1 LSGLLGRGQ
10 GLVTGRGSKRRELLG
25 RTMGGTGNLGQVTDD
40 DQASGGVAGGV
51 AGPVARSLSGP
62 ALSGPALSGPAD
74 LPEQMR
80 VRLDKLNGMRA
91 SGVDPYPV
99 GFPRT
104 ATIAEVRATHPDLGP
119 DTATGERVGVT
130 GRVMLSRP
138 GGKLCFATIRDGTGD
153 IQVMISL
160 DRVGEQALAAWKR
173 DVDLGDH
180 VGVEGEVITSRSG
193 ELSVLADSFA
203 ITAKALRPLPDKH
216 AGLNDPQA
224 RVRQRYVDLIVNPAA
239 RRMAE
244 MRASLTRALREE
256 LHARGYLE
264 VETPVLQVLHGGA
277 NARPFVTHSNA
288 YDIELYLRIA
298 LELYLKRLV
307 VGGIEKVYEIGRI
320 FRNEGADATHNPEF
334 TMLEAYEAYGDY
346 NTIGT
351 LTWELIQAAARASLG
366 GTIVRRPD
374 GSQHDI
380 GGDWRQ
386 VTVHDA
392 VSGALGEE
400 VTPDTSEEKLRH
412 LSEQAGIHQDPKWNR
427 GQVLL
432 ELYEHL
438 VEARTVAPT
447 FYRDFPVE
455 VSPLTRQHRCDPRL
469 AERWDLVAFGAEIGT
484 GYSELVDPVQQR
496 ARLTAQSLLAA
507 GGDPEAMQL
516 DEDFLR
522 ALEYGMPPSGGMGM
536 GTDRLMIMLTGASI
550 RETVLFPL
558 VRPD

>member
-1 LSGLLGRGQ
+1 
-10 GLVTGRGSKRRELLG
+10 
-25 RTMGGTGNLGQVTDD
+25 VTDD
-40 DQASGGVAGGV
+40 DQAPGGVAGG
-51 AGPVARSLSGP
+51 
-62 ALSGPALSGPAD
+62 AD

-80 VRLDKLNGMRA
+80 VRLDKLDRLRA
-91 SGVDPYPV
+91 SGIDPYPV

-104 ATIAEVRATHPDLGP
+104 ATIADVRAAHPDLAP
-119 DTATGERVGVT
+119 DSATGQRVGVA
-130 GRVMLSRP
+130 GRVMLSRV

-153 IQVMISL
+153 IQVMISQ
-160 DRVGEQALAAWKR
+160 DRVGADALAAWKR

-180 VGVEGEVITSRSG
+180 IGVEGEVITSRSG

-203 ITAKALRPLPDKH
+203 VTAKSLRPLPDKH
-216 AGLNDPQA
+216 AGLSDPEA
-224 RVRQRYVDLIVNPAA
+224 RVRQRYIDLIINPAA
-239 RRMAE
+239 RQMAE
-244 MRASLTRALREE
+244 MRAAVTRSLREE

-264 VETPVLQVLHGGA
+264 AETPVLQILHGGA
-277 NARPFVTHSNA
+277 NARPFVTRSNA
-288 YDIELYLRIA
+288 YDLELYLRIA

-346 NTIGT
+346 TTIGT
-351 LTWELIQAAARASLG
+351 LTRELIQAAARAAIG

-374 GSQHDI
+374 GSEHDI
-380 GGDWRQ
+380 GGEWPR

-392 VSGALGEE
+392 VAEALGEE
-400 VTPDTSEEKLRH
+400 VTPDTGEEELRKL
-412 LSEQAGIHQDPKWNR
+412 SAQAGIHQEPEWNR

-432 ELYEHL
+432 EMYEHL
-438 VEARTVAPT
+438 VEARTVEPT
-447 FYRDFPVE
+447 FYCDFPVE
-455 VSPLTRQHRCDPRL
+455 VAPLTREHRSDPRL
-469 AERWDLVAFGAEIGT
+469 AEKWDLVAFGTEIGT
-484 GYSELVDPVQQR
+484 GYSELVDPVQER

-536 GTDRLMIMLTGASI
+536 GTDRLLIMFTGASI
-550 RETVLFPL
+550 RETILFPL
-558 VRPD
+558 VRPE

>member
-1 LSGLLGRGQ
+1 
-10 GLVTGRGSKRRELLG
+10 
-25 RTMGGTGNLGQVTDD
+25 
-40 DQASGGVAGGV
+40 
-51 AGPVARSLSGP
+51 
-62 ALSGPALSGPAD
+62 
-74 LPEQMR
+74 MR
-80 VRLDKLNGMRA
+80 VRLGKLDSIRA
-91 SGVDPYPV
+91 SGADPYPV

-104 ATIAEVRATHPDLGP
+104 ATIAEVRAAHPDLEP
-119 DTATGERVGVT
+119 DTATGDRAGVT
-130 GRVMLSRP
+130 GRIMLSRI

-180 VGVEGEVITSRSG
+180 IGVEGEVITSRSG
-193 ELSVLADSFA
+193 ELSVLADCFA
-203 ITAKALRPLPDKH
+203 ITAKSLRPLPDKH
-216 AGLNDPQA
+216 AGLHDPQA
-224 RVRQRYVDLIVNPAA
+224 RVRQRYVDLIINPAA

-244 MRASLTRALREE
+244 MRASVTRSLREE
-256 LHARGYLE
+256 LHARGFLE
-264 VETPVLQVLHGGA
+264 AETPVLQVLHGGA
-277 NARPFVTHSNA
+277 NARPFITRSNA

-334 TMLEAYEAYGDY
+334 TMLEAYAAYGDY
-346 NTIGT
+346 NTIAA
-351 LTWELIQAAARASLG
+351 LTQELIQAAARAALG

-374 GSQHDI
+374 GSEHDI
-380 GGDWRQ
+380 GGDWPQ

-392 VSGALGEE
+392 VSAALGEQI
-400 VTPDTSEEKLRH
+400 TPDTGEKTLRK
-412 LSEQAGIHQDPKWNR
+412 LSATAGIGQDPKWNR

-455 VSPLTRQHRCDPRL
+455 VSPLTRQHRSDPRL

-484 GYSELVDPVQQR
+484 GYSELTDPVQQR
-496 ARLTAQSLLAA
+496 QRLTAQSLLAA

-516 DEDFLR
+516 DEDFVR
-522 ALEYGMPPSGGMGM
+522 ALEYGMPPAGGMGM